1 MRPSDAGRALVPAV
15 LAVLLAAPMCR
26 AGFTPEVQRALETSK
41 HLYVASERADGSLS
55 KISPVWF
62 MYDGTTVLFT
72 TAPGSWKAKRIKAG
86 RRLHVWVG
94 AANGPGF
101 VSKAELSNDPV
112 LAARMGPAYAGK
124 YWIAWLGLF
133 KPRPDRVQAGKTVI
147 VKVPPPT

>member
-1 MRPSDAGRALVPAV
+1 MRPSAAGRVLVLGLLTV
-15 LAVLLAAPMCR
+15 LATALPGN

-41 HLYVASERADGSLS
+41 NLYVASEHADGSLS

-62 MYDGTTVLFT
+62 MYDGTSVLFT
-72 TAPGSWKAKRIKAG
+72 TAPSSWKAKRIKAG

-94 AANGPGF
+94 AADGPGF
-101 VSKAELSNDPV
+101 VSKAELSHDPA
-112 LAARMGPAYAGK
+112 LAAKMGPVYAAK

-147 VKVPPPT
+147 VKVPPPV